1 MPVTGSLLIL
11 DAKLKAGE
19 YLVHV
24 RRNRFV
30 LIWSNFRRLFQHSIC
45 LLLEYFPLRR
55 VCPMI
60 AVFKAFPGTNH
71 QVGGRVFNGAQGLSG
86 NIASG
91 MDGLGAK
98 LLHSLV
104 KLFFLARFNFSL
116 IRILT
121 AMIVPPS

>member
-1 MPVTGSLLIL
+1 MPVTDSLLIL

-24 RRNRFV
+24 RRDRFV

-60 AVFKAFPGTNH
+60 PVFKAFPGTNH
-71 QVGGRVFNGAQGLSG
+71 QVDGRVFNGAQGVSPE
-86 NIASG
+86 I
-91 MDGLGAK
+91 
-98 LLHSLV
+98 
-104 KLFFLARFNFSL
+104 
-116 IRILT
+116 
-121 AMIVPPS
+121 